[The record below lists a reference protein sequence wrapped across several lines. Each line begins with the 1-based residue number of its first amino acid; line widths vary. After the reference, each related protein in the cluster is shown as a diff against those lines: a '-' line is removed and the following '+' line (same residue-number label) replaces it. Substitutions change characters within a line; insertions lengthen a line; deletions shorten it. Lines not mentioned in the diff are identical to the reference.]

1 MANIEQFKIPEM
13 SAYDKK
19 DAEEYWSEYEAFEDE
34 EKSKG
39 SDVEVS
45 RETQRKIERIKGKK
59 LFSLVELMQETA

>member
-19 DAEEYWSEYEAFEDE
+19 GAEEYWSEYEAFENE